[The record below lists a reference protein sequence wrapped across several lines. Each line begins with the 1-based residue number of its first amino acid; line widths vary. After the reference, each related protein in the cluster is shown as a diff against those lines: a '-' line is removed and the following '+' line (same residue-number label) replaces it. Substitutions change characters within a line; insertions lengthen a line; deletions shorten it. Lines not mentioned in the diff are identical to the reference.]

1 MRFNEDLLD
10 GSDPSYAP
18 FVQKI
23 KRWFYWRATK
33 KYTKEGYFTDPIRLV
48 GEEGDGRDNE
58 RASKARELT
67 REMLR
72 WYNKEDALV
81 KPGSWLWLIGKFK
94 TDEFSPYNENVKA
107 STRQS
112 YLQTLKPL
120 EVAIGGVMLA
130 DTNFETLMRWKKA
143 MTDKFISRRKEENA
157 SRAESGLPPKPLDA
171 THQIHNRF
179 TALRYLTSH
188 GVRIEAPD
196 AMRIKNILAQMR
208 ITTPRR
214 REIAMTRDQAQAVIA
229 AADEAGN
236 TGFALGFSCQWEFG
250 LRAVDVRGQ
259 WLDYG
264 GKQRWADGMTWD
276 MINQGITTLSKTPS
290 KTEKSSPD
298 AMVFDLTIVPEIRAR
313 LMQIP
318 MDQRV
323 GPVIK
328 MDAGRPYTKRHWQT
342 TFRKFAR
349 KAGVP
354 DEVYAMDSRAGAVTE
369 AKAAG
374 ATAEQRQRFANHA
387 SATMTARYDRS
398 DKNADVNTVIELRR
412 TKTQLG

>member
-1 MRFNEDLLD
+1 MRFEDALMD

-18 FVQKI
+18 CVRKA
-23 KRWFYWRATK
+23 KRWFYWRAPK
-33 KYTKEGYFTDPIRLV
+33 KYITAGYHANTVRLP
-48 GEEGDGRDNE
+48 GEEGDGKDNE
-58 RASKARELT
+58 RAAKARELT

-72 WYNKEDALV
+72 WYDNEDALV
-81 KPGSWLWLIGKFK
+81 KPGTWLWLIGRFK
-94 TDEFSPYNENVKA
+94 TDEFSPFNDNVKA
-107 STRQS
+107 STRNG

-120 EVAIGGVMLA
+120 EEAIGGVLLA
-130 DTNFETLMRWKKA
+130 DTKFETLMRWKTA
-143 MTDKFISRRKEENA
+143 MRDNFIRRREEENA
-157 SRAESGLPPKPLDA
+157 ARVERGLSPRPVDP
-171 THQIHNRF
+171 THHIHNRF
-179 TALRYLTSH
+179 TALRYLVSH
-188 GVRIEAPD
+188 GVRIEDPNA
-196 AMRIKNILAQMR
+196 ARIKAILSEIR

-214 REIAMTRDQAQAVIA
+214 REVAMTREQALAIIA
-229 AADEAGN
+229 AADNAGHS
-236 TGFALGFSCQWEFG
+236 GFALGFSCQWEFG

-259 WLDYG
+259 WLDDN

-276 MINQGITTLSKTPS
+276 MIDQKITTLSKTPS

-298 AMVFDLTIVPEIRAR
+298 AMVFDLMIVPEIRAR

-318 MDQRV
+318 LDQRI
-323 GPVIK
+323 GPVVK
-328 MDAGRPYTKRHWQT
+328 MESGRPYTKRHWQT

-374 ATAEQRQRFANHA
+374 ATVEQRQRFANHA
-387 SATMTARYDRS
+387 SPNMTARYERD

-412 TKTQLG
+412 TKVQLG